1 MKRKSAYY
9 LVDFQTV
16 RILFR
21 IYCQVVQLKKQIVLV
36 LKSTSLFLPK
46 IHSTLPFDTKIRSQ
60 KTAFISLI
68 EMFLYNF

>member
-46 IHSTLPFDTKIRSQ
+46 IHSTLPFDPKIRSQ
-60 KTAFISLI
+60 KTAFYITD
-68 EMFLYNF
+68 